1 MGLKR
6 PCLSD
11 WSHTGDHE
19 KADGGDWW
27 QRNNVSPVTLTLD
40 WSLAP
45 PPHPRSPTQPSGGD
59 TSLPVTKTNHVYTK
73 WIWRIFFNFVL
84 YPAVSYVK
92 ISVAAQTFRKTFSIV
107 LCSMCITC
115 FIGLTF
121 QNLNLNGSC
130 ICPSLASFIILVT
143 RVLRAR
149 LIEKNKPNKDWWEE
163 IGSIF
168 KHNRCFSSHKS
179 LRAIHPSSRP
189 VQSTPTSCS
198 EAQKA

>member
-45 PPHPRSPTQPSGGD
+45 PPRSPTQPSGGD

-92 ISVAAQTFRKTFSIV
+92 ISVAAQTFRKTFCIV
-107 LCSMCITC
+107 LCSMCNTC
-115 FIGLTF
+115 IIGLTS

-143 RVLRAR
+143 RVLRASK
-149 LIEKNKPNKDWWEE
+149 LPYSADMYCSLCSLYLSAVFHNKSTMKIWKKC
-163 IGSIF
+163 S
-168 KHNRCFSSHKS
+168 
-179 LRAIHPSSRP
+179 RAIS
-189 VQSTPTSCS
+189 
-198 EAQKA
+198 